1 MKNTFSSQ
9 NFILQFL
16 IILLFTFGNYTIILA
31 QGNDSVS
38 MKLDE
43 FFTDSNRIKYE
54 SSEAAIKKLKQTHK
68 ELLQKG
74 DTLKSIDALMQL
86 ADVYG
91 HRADY
96 ASSYDVFW
104 QSLFLADKIKNDSLD
119 GLIAWRLGRFYSF
132 YKREEES
139 LKYLNKALSI
149 RKNMVQEGNTDP
161 AYLVHNYF
169 AFVST
174 YRELDMPELASTYLD
189 SCLIYYKEVENQVPM
204 SQLNFEKAFILSRT
218 GQNQKALELLK
229 SIEPWFLENRPSYM
243 VLVYTYWGD
252 VLQNTGDLNS
262 SVQYYEKA
270 IAVSE
275 KYKNHID
282 FTPLIY
288 ERLTEHYKKQGNY
301 QKAYENLKI
310 AKELDALFFD
320 GRSSKNKS
328 MLEIRDE
335 FRIEKQRQSDLIQKQ
350 RFEKLQ
356 QEEHISMLQRV
367 ILLGTIVFIL
377 ILAFFFFRHLRNKH
391 KLEKQLIRRNKELEI
406 QKTNELLEL
415 KNKELAASVLQLVE
429 KDEFLKELKEKLKS
443 NKDNLQQSEVNKLL
457 RTISVSNNNNW
468 EEFRLRFTAV
478 NEKFY
483 KKLTEKYPKLTQS
496 DHKICAL
503 IKLNFSSKDMAR
515 LLGISVESVHTTRY
529 RLRKKLQL
537 ERKENLE
544 DFIAQL

>member
-1 MKNTFSSQ
+1 MKHLISSLNPNIDKVLFVIIFLFNCTLFAQ
-9 NFILQFL
+9 VTDSINKDDDDFFILPY
-16 IILLFTFGNYTIILA
+16 G
-31 QGNDSVS
+31 
-38 MKLDE
+38 KE
-43 FFTDSNRIKYE
+43 YE
-54 SSEAAIKKLKQTHK
+54 GSTAAIKELEEKHK
-68 ELLQKG
+68 SLLRDG
-74 DTLKSIDALMQL
+74 DTLKGIDVLMQL

-96 ASSYDVFW
+96 ANSYDLFW
-104 QSLFLADKIKNDSLD
+104 QSLSLAEQIKNDSLD
-119 GLIAWRLGRFYSF
+119 ALIAWRLGRFYSF
-132 YKREEES
+132 YKREKES
-139 LKYLNKALSI
+139 LKYLNQALKI
-149 RKNMVQEGNTDP
+149 RKEMVNEGNTAP

-174 YRELDMPELASTYLD
+174 YREFDMPEMARKYLD
-189 SCLIYYKEVENQVPM
+189 SCFIYYKEVKNQLPM
-204 SQLNFEKAFILSRT
+204 PQLNFEKAFILSKKGR
-218 GQNQKALELLK
+218 NEEALELFK
-229 SIEPWFLENRPSYM
+229 SVEPWFLEHRPTYM

-252 VLQNTGDLNS
+252 VLQNLGDLYNG
-262 SVQYYEKA
+262 VKYYEKA
-270 IAVSE
+270 IDISE
-275 KYKNHID
+275 KYNRHID

-310 AKELDALFFD
+310 AKRLDALFFD

-335 FRIEKQRQSDLIQKQ
+335 FRIEKQRQLDLIQKQ
-350 RFEKLQ
+350 RFEKLK
-356 QEEHISMLQRV
+356 QEEKISMLQRV
-367 ILLGTIVFIL
+367 ILLGAIVFIL

-406 QKTNELLEL
+406 QKANELLEL

-429 KDEFLKELKEKLKS
+429 KDEFLKDLKEKLKS
-443 NKDNLQQSEVNKLL
+443 NKDNLGQTEINKLL
-457 RTISVSNNNNW
+457 RTISVNNNNNW

-483 KKLTEKYPKLTQS
+483 KKLTKKYPNLTQS
-496 DHKICAL
+496 DHKVCAL

-529 RLRKKLQL
+529 RLRKKLKL

-544 DFIAQL
+544 DFIAHL

>member
-1 MKNTFSSQ
+1 MKHLISSLNPNIDKVLFVIIFLFNCTIFAQ
-9 NFILQFL
+9 VTDSINKDDDDFFILPY
-16 IILLFTFGNYTIILA
+16 G
-31 QGNDSVS
+31 
-38 MKLDE
+38 KE
-43 FFTDSNRIKYE
+43 YE
-54 SSEAAIKKLKQTHK
+54 GSTAAIKELEEKHK
-68 ELLQKG
+68 SLLRDG
-74 DTLKSIDALMQL
+74 DTLKGIDVLMQL

-96 ASSYDVFW
+96 ANSYDLFW
-104 QSLFLADKIKNDSLD
+104 QSLSLAEQIKNDSLD
-119 GLIAWRLGRFYSF
+119 ALIAWRLGRFYSF
-132 YKREEES
+132 YKREKES
-139 LKYLNKALSI
+139 LKYLNQALKI
-149 RKNMVQEGNTDP
+149 RKEMVNEGSTVP

-174 YRELDMPELASTYLD
+174 YREFDMPEMASKYLD
-189 SCLIYYKEVENQVPM
+189 SCFIYYKEVKNQLPM
-204 SQLNFEKAFILSRT
+204 PQLNFEKAFILSKKGR
-218 GQNQKALELLK
+218 NEEALELFK
-229 SIEPWFLENRPSYM
+229 SVEPWFLEHRPTYM

-252 VLQNTGDLNS
+252 VLQNLGDLYNG
-262 SVQYYEKA
+262 VKYYEKA
-270 IAVSE
+270 IDISE
-275 KYKNHID
+275 KYNRHID

-310 AKELDALFFD
+310 AKKLDALFFD

-335 FRIEKQRQSDLIQKQ
+335 FRIEKQRQLDLIQKQ
-350 RFEKLQ
+350 RFEKLK
-356 QEEHISMLQRV
+356 QEEKISMLQRI
-367 ILLGTIVFIL
+367 ILLGAIVFIL
-377 ILAFFFFRHLRNKH
+377 ILAFFFFRYLRNKH

-406 QKTNELLEL
+406 QKANELLEL

-429 KDEFLKELKEKLKS
+429 KDEFLKDLKEKLKS
-443 NKDNLQQSEVNKLL
+443 NKDNLGQTEINKLL
-457 RTISVSNNNNW
+457 RTISVNNNNNW

-483 KKLTEKYPKLTQS
+483 KKLTKKYPNLTQS
-496 DHKICAL
+496 DHKVCAL

-529 RLRKKLQL
+529 RLRKKLKL

-544 DFIAQL
+544 DFIAHL

>member
-1 MKNTFSSQ
+1 MKHLISSLNPNIDKVLFVIIFLFNCTLFAQ
-9 NFILQFL
+9 VTDSINKDDDDFFILPY
-16 IILLFTFGNYTIILA
+16 G
-31 QGNDSVS
+31 
-38 MKLDE
+38 KE
-43 FFTDSNRIKYE
+43 YE
-54 SSEAAIKKLKQTHK
+54 GSTAAIKELEEKHK
-68 ELLQKG
+68 SLLRDG
-74 DTLKSIDALMQL
+74 DTLKGIDVLMQL

-96 ASSYDVFW
+96 ANSYDLFW
-104 QSLFLADKIKNDSLD
+104 QSLSLAEQIKNDSLD
-119 GLIAWRLGRFYSF
+119 ALIAWRLGRFYSF
-132 YKREEES
+132 YKREKES
-139 LKYLNKALSI
+139 LKYLNQALKI
-149 RKNMVQEGNTDP
+149 RKEMVNEGNTAP

-174 YRELDMPELASTYLD
+174 YREFDMPEMARKYLD
-189 SCLIYYKEVENQVPM
+189 SCFIYYKEVKNQLPM
-204 SQLNFEKAFILSRT
+204 PQLNFEKAFILSKKGR
-218 GQNQKALELLK
+218 NEEALELFK
-229 SIEPWFLENRPSYM
+229 SVEPWFLEHRPTYM

-252 VLQNTGDLNS
+252 VLQNLGDLYNG
-262 SVQYYEKA
+262 VKYYEKA
-270 IAVSE
+270 IDISE
-275 KYKNHID
+275 KYNRHID

-301 QKAYENLKI
+301 QKAYENLKK
-310 AKELDALFFD
+310 AKKLDALFFD

-335 FRIEKQRQSDLIQKQ
+335 FRIEKQRQLDLIQKQ
-350 RFEKLQ
+350 RFEKLK
-356 QEEHISMLQRV
+356 QEEKISMLQRV
-367 ILLGTIVFIL
+367 ILLGAIVFIL

-406 QKTNELLEL
+406 QKANELLEL

-429 KDEFLKELKEKLKS
+429 KDEFLKDLKEKLKS
-443 NKDNLQQSEVNKLL
+443 NKDNLGQTEINKLL
-457 RTISVSNNNNW
+457 RTISVNNNNNW

-483 KKLTEKYPKLTQS
+483 KKLTKKYPNLTQS
-496 DHKICAL
+496 DHKVCAL

-529 RLRKKLQL
+529 RLRKKLKL

-544 DFIAQL
+544 DFIAHL

>member
-1 MKNTFSSQ
+1 MNHLISSLYF
-9 NFILQFL
+9 NINSV
-16 IILLFTFGNYTIILA
+16 LFTVIFLFNCALFA
-31 QGNDSVS
+31 QVNDSVNS
-38 MKLDE
+38 ENED
-43 FFTDSNRIKYE
+43 FFILPYGNKYE
-54 SSEAAIKKLKQTHK
+54 GSGEVIK
-68 ELLQKG
+68 ELREKHKSLLSGG
-74 DTLKSIDALMQL
+74 DTLKSIDVLMQL

-96 ASSYDVFW
+96 ANSYDLFW
-104 QSLFLADKIKNDSLD
+104 QSLSLAEQVKNDSLD
-119 GLIAWRLGRFYSF
+119 ALIAWRLGRFYSF
-132 YKREEES
+132 YKREKES
-139 LKYLNKALSI
+139 LKYLNQALKI
-149 RKNMVQEGNTDP
+149 RKEMVNEGSTAP

-174 YRELDMPELASTYLD
+174 YREFDMPEMASKYLD
-189 SCLIYYKEVENQVPM
+189 SCFIYYKEVKNQLPM
-204 SQLNFEKAFILSRT
+204 PQLNFEKAFILSKKGR
-218 GQNQKALELLK
+218 NEEALDLFE
-229 SIEPWFLENRPSYM
+229 SIEPWFLKHRPTYM

-252 VLQNTGDLNS
+252 ALQNRGDFINS
-262 SVQYYEKA
+262 VKYYEKA
-270 IAVSE
+270 INISE
-275 KYKNHID
+275 KYKRHID

-288 ERLTEHYKKQGNY
+288 ERLTEHYKQQGNY

-310 AKELDALFFD
+310 AKRLDALFFD

-335 FRIEKQRQSDLIQKQ
+335 FRIEKQRQLDLIQKQ
-350 RFEKLQ
+350 RFEKLK
-356 QEEHISMLQRV
+356 QEEKISMLQRI
-367 ILLGTIVFIL
+367 ILLGAIVFIL

-406 QKTNELLEL
+406 QKANELLEL

-429 KDEFLKELKEKLKS
+429 KDEFLKDLKEKLKS
-443 NKDNLQQSEVNKLL
+443 NKDNLGQTEINKLL
-457 RTISVSNNNNW
+457 RTISVNNNNNW

-483 KKLTEKYPKLTQS
+483 KKLTKKYPNLTQS
-496 DHKICAL
+496 DHKVCAL

-529 RLRKKLQL
+529 RLRKKLKL

>member
-1 MKNTFSSQ
+1 MKHLISSLNPNIDKVLFVIIFLFNCTLFAQ
-9 NFILQFL
+9 VTDSINKDDDDFFILPY
-16 IILLFTFGNYTIILA
+16 G
-31 QGNDSVS
+31 
-38 MKLDE
+38 KE
-43 FFTDSNRIKYE
+43 YE
-54 SSEAAIKKLKQTHK
+54 GSTAAIKELEEKHK
-68 ELLQKG
+68 SLLRDG
-74 DTLKSIDALMQL
+74 DTLKGIDVLMQL

-96 ASSYDVFW
+96 ANSYDLFW
-104 QSLFLADKIKNDSLD
+104 QSLSLAEQIKNDSLD
-119 GLIAWRLGRFYSF
+119 ALIAWRLGRFYSF
-132 YKREEES
+132 YKREKES
-139 LKYLNKALSI
+139 LKYLNQALKI
-149 RKNMVQEGNTDP
+149 RKEMVNEGRTAP

-174 YRELDMPELASTYLD
+174 YREFDMPEMASKYLD
-189 SCLIYYKEVENQVPM
+189 SCFIYYKEVKNQLPM
-204 SQLNFEKAFILSRT
+204 PQLNFEKAFILSKKGR
-218 GQNQKALELLK
+218 NEEALELFK
-229 SIEPWFLENRPSYM
+229 SVEPWFLEHRPTYM

-252 VLQNTGDLNS
+252 VLQNLGDLYNG
-262 SVQYYEKA
+262 VKYYEKA
-270 IAVSE
+270 IDISE
-275 KYKNHID
+275 KYNRHID

-310 AKELDALFFD
+310 AKKLDALFFD

-335 FRIEKQRQSDLIQKQ
+335 FRIEKQRQLDLIQKQ
-350 RFEKLQ
+350 RFEKLK
-356 QEEHISMLQRV
+356 QEEKISMLQRI
-367 ILLGTIVFIL
+367 ILSGAIVFIL

-406 QKTNELLEL
+406 QKANELLEL

-429 KDEFLKELKEKLKS
+429 KDEFLKDLKEKLKS
-443 NKDNLQQSEVNKLL
+443 NKDNLGQTEINKLL
-457 RTISVSNNNNW
+457 RTISVNNNNNW

-483 KKLTEKYPKLTQS
+483 KKLTKKYPNLTQS
-496 DHKICAL
+496 DHKVCAL

-529 RLRKKLQL
+529 RLRKKLKL

-544 DFIAQL
+544 DFIAHL